1 MGDIR
6 MVTGQTANAKKLLGV
21 IILVSFL
28 LVVTAYAE
36 ADSINFG
43 NGITGSSRPD
53 GVGAGKVGGT
63 ANATGIAGGTASQVE
78 QVIATPLGLHGTNV
92 TGTGTT
98 QQITVDT
105 QGAKAANETVSV
117 EGTAVTVEKGPVTL
131 TITTTTDPNVQDG
144 TITAG
149 IKSIFM
155 NYAPVTAQFADTGT
169 VSASFNAD
177 LMHLPPQNATISGS
191 LAEKPAP
198 VVLAGFDSV
207 VRKTGYQMDTFAY
220 TLNVAKTNLNDVTEI
235 GTATVNMSISPSWV
249 AAHGGVGKV
258 KILRYADDGTY
269 YVLDTRFVGMD
280 SSGNMVFTGIS
291 PGGLSIFALV
301 SVKSPPAEA
310 AVTQQSPSAFSL
322 PFTEAVT
329 PANAVLIIPPLV
341 VLVLIIFIR
350 RKRKEEK

>member
-1 MGDIR
+1 MTTDR
-6 MVTGQTANAKKLLGV
+6 TAIAKKLLGV
-21 IILVSFL
+21 LLIVSFL
-28 LVVTAYAE
+28 LVVTAYGE
-36 ADSINFG
+36 ADSVNFG

-53 GVGAGKVGGT
+53 GVGAGK
-63 ANATGIAGGTASQVE
+63 AGGIVN
-78 QVIATPLGLHGTNV
+78 ATPLALHGTSV

-98 QQITVDT
+98 QEITVDI

-131 TITTTTDPNVQDG
+131 TITTTTDPKVKDG

-149 IKSIFM
+149 IQSIFM

-177 LMHLPPQNATISGS
+177 LMHLPPQNATIAGS

-207 VRKTGYQMDTFAY
+207 VKQTGYRMDTFAY

-249 AAHGGVGKV
+249 TAHGGVGKV

-269 YVLDTRFVGMD
+269 QVLDTRFVGMD
-280 SSGNMVFTGIS
+280 SSGNMIFTGIS
-291 PGGLSIFALV
+291 PGGL
-301 SVKSPPAEA
+301 
-310 AVTQQSPSAFSL
+310 
-322 PFTEAVT
+322 
-329 PANAVLIIPPLV
+329 
-341 VLVLIIFIR
+341 
-350 RKRKEEK
+350 

>member
-1 MGDIR
+1 
-6 MVTGQTANAKKLLGV
+6 MVTDRTAIAKKLLGV
-21 IILVSFL
+21 LLIVSFL
-28 LVVTAYAE
+28 LVVTAYGE
-36 ADSINFG
+36 ADSVNFG

-53 GVGAGKVGGT
+53 GVGAGK
-63 ANATGIAGGTASQVE
+63 ATGIAGGNAGNTGATGSQAE
-78 QVIATPLGLHGTNV
+78 QVNATPLGLHGTSV

-98 QQITVDT
+98 QEITVDI
-105 QGAKAANETVSV
+105 QGAKVANETVSV

-131 TITTTTDPNVQDG
+131 TITTTTDPKVQDG

-207 VRKTGYQMDTFAY
+207 VKQTGYQMDTFAY

-249 AAHGGVGKV
+249 AAHGGVNKV

-269 YVLDTRFVGMD
+269 QVLDTRFVGMD
-280 SSGNMVFTGIS
+280 ISGNMVFTGIS

-301 SVKSPPAEA
+301 SVKSPPAVA
-310 AVTQQSPSAFSL
+310 AVTQQPPSQFSL
-322 PFTEAVT
+322 PFSLPVT
-329 PANAVLIIPPLV
+329 GANAVLIIPPLV
-341 VLVLIIFIR
+341 VLVIILFIR
-350 RKRKEEK
+350 RKRKKEK